1 MRATLRLSSPAWFA
15 HPKKTSS
22 TAAGS
27 TAGLR
32 RSNCSITYAP
42 RSSGRTPESAPRNFP
57 TGVRTASMIT
67 ASIFDYHPFMHLREG
82 DPAPDFTL
90 NGVPPGAYHLADQRG
105 KVVVLAFYPGDFT
118 PVCLRQLQHYEAQR
132 ERLVSTGATL
142 WAISTDDL
150 ELHERMAKSYALS
163 FPLLAD
169 LQGKV
174 AALYGVRGLLGT
186 ARRSVFIVDPQG
198 IIRYS
203 KEEPLSLSYRS
214 VDDILNAL
222 RDSGLLPA
230 GQ

>member
-1 MRATLRLSSPAWFA
+1 
-15 HPKKTSS
+15 
-22 TAAGS
+22 
-27 TAGLR
+27 
-32 RSNCSITYAP
+32 
-42 RSSGRTPESAPRNFP
+42 
-57 TGVRTASMIT
+57 
-67 ASIFDYHPFMHLREG
+67 MHLREG
-82 DPAPDFTL
+82 DPAPDFSL
-90 NGVPPGAYHLADQRG
+90 NGVPSGAYHLADQRG

-174 AALYGVRGLLGT
+174 ATLYGVRGLLGT
-186 ARRSVFIVDPQG
+186 ARRSVFIVDAQG